1 MATGPGLAM
10 KMTADTVGISRGITK
25 TEKMLLDLSKS
36 TRQATSALRGL
47 VAIEVGK
54 MFAGAVSS
62 VSGFIDNVR
71 TSAGEL
77 TKLAAISNTSIE
89 RFQGLAVAA
98 KTVGFEQDKLADI
111 FKDVGDRVGDFLQ
124 TGGGPMADFFENIA
138 PKVGVTAEQF
148 ARLSGPEALQLYVSS
163 LEKAGL
169 SQAEMTFYLEAMSSD
184 LTAMLPL
191 LQDGGKGFEDLA
203 ARAERLGLVLSED
216 QTQAI
221 KEMNGALGL
230 VYDTFESII
239 GQVTGNLA
247 PVVTELSEKFLGFVE
262 GFERFGGGGT
272 GIANQIT
279 NGLLEFGQTLAQ
291 IFDKAI
297 VGLSSFAG
305 DLDGSIAA
313 FTNSI
318 NIFSAIVDVLK
329 VVFLSFENFG
339 LFLRR
344 VAANFQNFFGGD
356 GESIEGIAERQAQ
369 VRQQIDAALD
379 RIGGAGARIAE
390 GGIRGE
396 GDEIGP
402 IEQIVLAQIEARR
415 NALAQGVEQAVGE
428 SENIFANAAARQ
440 IKGFTGMAVDS
451 TKTLFGNITK
461 SVKGSFEE
469 TRKRNEGI
477 VKLNEQYAEESA
489 AIEQERLDK
498 LAAVNQKA
506 LEASDI
512 RSGGIGQVLAL
523 ATGREDPAVA
533 EARKQNSRLEE
544 IRNEIRNLGG
554 TVEIMGAA

>member
-62 VSGFIDNVR
+62 VSGFVDNVR

-191 LQDGGKGFEDLA
+191 LRDGGAGMDDLA
-203 ARAERLGLVLSED
+203 ARAERLGITLST
-216 QTQAI
+216 TQIDAI
-221 KEMNGALGL
+221 KEMNASLSL

-239 GQVTGNLA
+239 GQVTANLA
-247 PVVTELSEKFLGFVE
+247 PVVTAISEEFLAFVE
-262 GFERFGGGGT
+262 AFNGVGGQGAT
-272 GIANQIT
+272 GIAEVLTQ
-279 NGLLEFGQTLAQ
+279 GLLDFADMLAGL
-291 IFDKAI
+291 FDMLLS
-297 VGLSSFAG
+297 GLGETFSDFDASASAFAG
-305 DLDGSIAA
+305 FISILEA
-313 FTNSI
+313 FGRTI
-318 NIFSAIVDVLK
+318 QT
-329 VVFLSFENFG
+329 VFLSFQNVG
-339 LFLRR
+339 LAIGGFL
-344 VAANFQNFFGGD
+344 A
-356 GESIEGIAERQAQ
+356 GIAEFFGVEGAREYGAEVAKLQEQTRRQAE
-369 VRQQIDAALD
+369 AAAFG
-379 RIGGAGARIAE
+379 IGEAGARIA
-390 GGIRGE
+390 GGGG
-396 GDEIGP
+396 GDVGP
-402 IEQIVLAQIEARR
+402 LQQFLRDMTAEREAARR
-415 NALAQGVEQAVGE
+415 E
-428 SENIFANAAARQ
+428 SDMAAAAAAVAAA
-440 IKGFTGMAVDS
+440 IPAAGEVPAGMTAAEQEYAAKLEKLQKELAES
-451 TKTLFGNITK
+451 
-461 SVKGSFEE
+461 
-469 TRKRNEGI
+469 TRKAEEERQ
-477 VKLNEQYAEESA
+477 KKLTSLNENYAEESA
-489 AIEQERLDK
+489 KIEEERLDK

-512 RSGGIGQVLAL
+512 RSGGISQVLAM